1 VSCLS
6 ACVGPVP
13 SHVYVCFC
21 TRTIRNST
29 CAAVGDEGI
38 DTATCVL
45 VGGDVAARGRGGDA
59 EARGCLRSAGTTTFC
74 IPLGIASQM
83 ESGDV
88 DHGLSLPSA
97 TRSFCSHAPSL
108 LASARA
114 CTAAS
119 TSGYAFDTSL
129 LSCITIQ
136 HLGLMQGCRLNK
148 GCVAPESLNCSAY
161 LEPSGLN
168 EAWPLAPLLPPHA
181 YVCKALD
188 GQQTDEHGVKRKLL
202 L

>member
-1 VSCLS
+1 MFGELVHFRRLLKLVKEIFPAWKKEQPAHVSCLS

-74 IPLGIASQM
+74 MRIPTTLPV
-83 ESGDV
+83 EVRWPV
-88 DHGLSLPSA
+88 DIIFA
-97 TRSFCSHAPSL
+97 
-108 LASARA
+108 
-114 CTAAS
+114 
-119 TSGYAFDTSL
+119 
-129 LSCITIQ
+129 I
-136 HLGLMQGCRLNK
+136 
-148 GCVAPESLNCSAY
+148 
-161 LEPSGLN
+161 
-168 EAWPLAPLLPPHA
+168 
-181 YVCKALD
+181 
-188 GQQTDEHGVKRKLL
+188 
-202 L
+202 